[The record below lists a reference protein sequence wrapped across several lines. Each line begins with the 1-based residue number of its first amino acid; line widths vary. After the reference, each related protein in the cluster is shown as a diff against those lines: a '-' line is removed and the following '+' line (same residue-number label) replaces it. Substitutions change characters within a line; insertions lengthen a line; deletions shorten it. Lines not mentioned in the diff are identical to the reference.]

1 MQVELY
7 TKTVSPK
14 GKVNYQPYTPSR
26 PDCIDDMTD
35 GQLVTLAVS
44 AGVTCLMMMERMLPE
59 HKRNA
64 RQIKKVEEAI
74 LALAKGNG
82 EPVDNDI
89 MDYWAK
95 SWNKSM
101 EFMQSN

>member
-7 TKTVSPK
+7 TKNVSAK
-14 GKVNYQPYTPSR
+14 GKVSYQPYVEQR
-26 PDCIDDMTD
+26 PDGIDDMTD
-35 GQLVTLAVS
+35 AQLVTLAVA
-44 AGVTCLMMMERMLPE
+44 AGVTCLMMMERMIPE

-64 RQIKKVEEAI
+64 RHIKKVEEAI

-82 EPVDNDI
+82 DQVDADI
-89 MDYWAK
+89 MDYWTK

-101 EFMQSN
+101 QLMQSN